1 MYPAPAAGLRLRR
14 LSASLYDHGRVVDR
28 SVVMARPSGVA
39 LAAGE
44 ALILAA
50 ADATVQ
56 EHRPDQPPGDAVSH
70 VLAAGLGRGTTL
82 GHTISYVRFDLGALP
97 ASTPF
102 ETLVVD
108 EAKLS
113 LMATSFGLAR
123 SERRFLVTVRS
134 CDAIDWEESE
144 ITWRSR
150 PCKEDAESETSVI
163 IAGADLP
170 RAYEWNVARGVARA
184 LVRGAEGL
192 SFTLS
197 AVPLLDCTRDPFEG
211 RGCEIADADRVG
223 FVRFA
228 SREREAYGIGAVPHL
243 VVSHSSEPTL
253 LMRMVEI
260 TLSVLSAF
268 ALTYG
273 VYRTVRGLL
282 GGSSKGSESIDLD
295 SPGTDDTD
303 RTDK

>member
-1 MYPAPAAGLRLRR
+1 
-14 LSASLYDHGRVVDR
+14 
-28 SVVMARPSGVA
+28 MARSIVCRAIALLLLLPSGAA
-39 LAAGE
+39 LAEGE
-44 ALILAA
+44 TLILAA
-50 ADATVQ
+50 ADAAVQ
-56 EHRPDQPPGDAVSH
+56 EHRPDQPPGDGTVH
-70 VLAAGLGRGTTL
+70 TLTAGLGRGTTL
-82 GHTISYVRFDLGALP
+82 GRTISYIRFDLGALP

-102 ETLVVD
+102 ETLAVD

-123 SERRFLVTVRS
+123 PERRFLVTLRS
-134 CDAIDWEESE
+134 CGAIDWDESE

-184 LVRGAEGL
+184 LARGAEGL
-192 SFTLS
+192 SFILS

-253 LMRMVEI
+253 FMRMVEI

-268 ALTYG
+268 ALTFG

-282 GGSSKGSESIDLD
+282 GRSSKGSESIDLD
-295 SPGTDDTD
+295 SLDTD